1 MSLTWHTQQ
10 RVAALEVKQ
19 QYLNHLTAGSFQNYL
34 VLSSTLSLREED
46 FLALPFPP
54 PERLSLQKPQKVL
67 LNYLAGKCMIRVFLP
82 HVLFFFL
89 ITYFFFRP

>member
-10 RVAALEVKQ
+10 RVVALEVKQ
-19 QYLNHLTAGSFQNYL
+19 QYLNHLAAGSFQNYL

-67 LNYLAGKCMIRVFLP
+67 PNYLAEKCMLRGFSP
-82 HVLFFFL
+82 HVHFFF
-89 ITYFFFRP
+89 